1 MEKVMKKSILFLAL
15 LVLNGCQLQDYE
27 YSYDNSGY
35 DDKATYTTEEVAVT
49 TPPPEPV
56 YRTLSFISEIP
67 NADIYL
73 DRKYLCTVPCKV
85 KIEGKNYEMDCQKN
99 GLHGARDMKWD
110 EYFNSFKE
118 EEARNSVDVDGTIN
132 CLTDASYEKKAEE
145 DARREAEQA
154 GIDAE
159 RARNEAERARNE
171 AEIRRLKFLKDY
183 RLVP

>member
-15 LVLNGCQLQDYE
+15 LVLNGCQLQDYD

-35 DDKATYTTEEVAVT
+35 DDKATYTTEEVAAE

-132 CLTDASYEKKAEE
+132 CLTDASYEKKDKEIE
-145 DARREAEQA
+145 QQQREYAKE
-154 GIDAE
+154 
-159 RARNEAERARNE
+159 EAERARNE
-171 AEIRRLKFLKDY
+171 AEKARNEVEIRRLKILKGIY
-183 RLVP
+183 MQ

>member
-1 MEKVMKKSILFLAL
+1 MEKSMKKSILFLAL

-35 DDKATYTTEEVAVT
+35 DDKATYTTEEVAAE

-110 EYFNSFKE
+110 EYFNRFDE
-118 EEARNSVDVDGTIN
+118 EEARNSVDVDATIN
-132 CLTDASYEKKAEE
+132 CLTDASYEKKNIEIKQQQ
-145 DARREAEQA
+145 REYAKE
-154 GIDAE
+154 
-159 RARNEAERARNE
+159 EAERAQNE
-171 AEIRRLKFLKDY
+171 AEKARNKYEAWRFKLLTG
-183 RLVP
+183 R

>member
-1 MEKVMKKSILFLAL
+1 MKKSILFLAL

-35 DDKATYTTEEVAVT
+35 DDKATYTTEEVAAE

-99 GLHGARDMKWD
+99 GLHGARLLKWYSD
-110 EYFNSFKE
+110 SFSE

-132 CLTDASYEKKAEE
+132 CLTDASYKKQEE
-145 DARREAEQA
+145 EIWENWRKIHKPRIYEPEYKVLQLNLLSAEQT
-154 GIDAE
+154 G
-159 RARNEAERARNE
+159 R
-171 AEIRRLKFLKDY
+171 
-183 RLVP
+183 

>member
-1 MEKVMKKSILFLAL
+1 MKKSILFLAL
-15 LVLNGCQLQDYE
+15 LALNGCQSQDYE
-27 YSYDNSGY
+27 YPYDNSEY
-35 DDKATYTTEEVAVT
+35 DAE

-132 CLTDASYEKKAEE
+132 CLTDASYEKKDKEIE
-145 DARREAEQA
+145 QQQREYAKE
-154 GIDAE
+154 
-159 RARNEAERARNE
+159 EAERARNE
-171 AEIRRLKFLKDY
+171 VEIRRLKILKGIY
-183 RLVP
+183 MQ